1 MLQFNLEKIK
11 IEKDLENELYFN
23 NMKNSVFT
31 TSLVLVTASILMLT
45 PATTNIVGAQ
55 IENDVSSNNISDMT
69 ENNFPMNIGEL
80 ILETQT
86 QSEGM
91 KIIDIDKQKV
101 EGSWSGNGT
110 LQKNIPV
117 MDFGTY
123 FSTLKDEGYAYSNG
137 YGMIIS
143 FDNEVA
149 KYTFQSIGKMDAGK
163 FNNWGSIIFDTTT
176 NPNGTLSVLEN
187 TIGVYTGEVDINGN
201 TITKIWKLDK

>member
-1 MLQFNLEKIK
+1 
-11 IEKDLENELYFN
+11 
-23 NMKNSVFT
+23 MKNSVFI
-31 TSLVLVTASILMLT
+31 TSLVLVTVSIMILT
-45 PATTNIVGAQ
+45 TATTNTVGAQ
-55 IENDVSSNNISDMT
+55 IENDVSSNNISNTTKD
-69 ENNFPMNIGEL
+69 NFPMHIGEL

-91 KIIDIDKQKV
+91 KITDLDKQKV

-117 MDFGTY
+117 IDFGTY
-123 FSTLKDEGYAYSNG
+123 FSTLKDEGYAHSNG

-143 FDNEVA
+143 LDNEVA
-149 KYTFQSIGKMDAGK
+149 KYTFQSIGKMDSGK

-187 TIGVYTGEVDINGN
+187 TIGIYTGEVDINGN